1 MYKNINLQFLIS
13 YLGLLPYLIVI
24 IDKFLL
30 QQIEIKILESFTVYY
45 SIIILVFIGSIN
57 WNLEEKVSKKKVLY
71 GFLPSCVSVF
81 IIIIYLYNF
90 DVFILLISFQY
101 TERYSQLIRNTGFI
115 ISTILLRL
123 SFSASGLTSILLII
137 SGILFGLLI
146 LLIYNAMER
155 ERAKG

>member
-71 GFLPSCVSVF
+71 GFLPSFVSVF
-81 IIIIYLYNF
+81 IIIIYLYDFN
-90 DVFILLISFQY
+90 VFILLISY
-101 TERYSQLIRNTGFI
+101 LLIQLFLDYFI
-115 ISTILLRL
+115 IYKKSNHKNAYYFLRL
-123 SFSASGLTSILLII
+123 PLTTLMVLSLII
-137 SGILFGLLI
+137 IQ
-146 LLIYNAMER
+146 
-155 ERAKG
+155 

>member
-57 WNLEEKVSKKKVLY
+57 WNLEAKVSKKRVIY
-71 GFLPSCVSVF
+71 GFLPSFVSE
-81 IIIIYLYNF
+81 N
-90 DVFILLISFQY
+90 
-101 TERYSQLIRNTGFI
+101 
-115 ISTILLRL
+115 LR
-123 SFSASGLTSILLII
+123 
-137 SGILFGLLI
+137 
-146 LLIYNAMER
+146 
-155 ERAKG
+155 KK

>member
-13 YLGLLPYLIVI
+13 YLGFLPYLFVI

-30 QQIEIKILESFTVYY
+30 KQIDIKILESFSVYY

-71 GFLPSCVSVF
+71 GFLPSFFSVF

-90 DVFILLISFQY
+90 NVFILLIAY
-101 TERYSQLIRNTGFI
+101 LLLQLFLDYFI
-115 ISTILLRL
+115 IYKKSNHKNSYYFVRL
-123 SFSASGLTSILLII
+123 PLTTLIVLSLII
-137 SGILFGLLI
+137 IQ
-146 LLIYNAMER
+146 
-155 ERAKG
+155 

>member
-24 IDKFLL
+24 IDKFFL
-30 QQIEIKILESFTVYY
+30 QQIDTKILESFSVYY

-71 GFLPSCVSVF
+71 GFFPSCVSVF

-90 DVFILLISFQY
+90 NVFILLISY
-101 TERYSQLIRNTGFI
+101 LLLQLFLDYFI
-115 ISTILLRL
+115 IYKKNNQKNAYYFLRLPLTILIVL
-123 SFSASGLTSILLII
+123 SLII
-137 SGILFGLLI
+137 IQ
-146 LLIYNAMER
+146 
-155 ERAKG
+155 